1 MPYHLELGS
10 EGHSF
15 HGKAIVVNSKTG
27 EHKTKHPLPLDLAK
41 AQMKAL
47 ENREAPPAPKAKK
60 EIHEDYKGP
69 RNKDGTPKKSTKA
82 WGMYVRDRDRPKPEM
97 MKMKHEAQKEDIP
110 EREGEGPKQVRA
122 KAEEAVGVFDSP
134 RMKAI
139 YYLALWLRSG
149 SARVKGLDKVFGEQ
163 EKEFGKSE
171 IFYYPNA
178 GSDFSSTWKYLE
190 PLKEAGLIYKGVGIS
205 AWTPQDELG
214 LEPIFSV
221 VFNEEKTA
229 KEAIEFLEND
239 FGASVFSKM
248 EKKADRGK
256 ITEKDLGIKRDDIK
270 DVPAVP
276 EAKKDALAEFIQTA
290 PEDITGVD
298 FGAKNKEG
306 KLQQGVVTKMLGRE
320 NLDIVKS
327 IIVSCQSSD
336 KTQSYARLC
345 GALRFIKN
353 IAQGNMNDSSD
364 VKAHNYERYGL
375 DKMKEGP
382 AYDGG
387 PQTRPLTE
395 SEKDPVYRA
404 FNMCIR
410 ILANHEKSFAYSDN
424 AKKLSETISVR
435 MLLPTSRTLR
445 LIDGQMPQY
454 FTSDVGHTSGMGHA
468 RDNYKWHFA
477 FNRQTKAGKEQ
488 YETRMAECKKIAKG
502 LLDSM
507 LAGLKQ
513 GAYLYLD
520 KSHKA
525 TEESRATEKAKAK
538 AAFEIPKG
546 DKNAVEV
553 FLTEDILTSIL
564 LAVTGDP
571 KKASAK
577 VEEYRAAGKLGRK
590 ARVYQS
596 NRGNKKTFI
605 DFVKE

>member
-15 HGKAIVVNSKTG
+15 HGKAIVVNSQTG
-27 EHKTKHPLPLDLAK
+27 EHKTKHPLPIDLAK

-47 ENREAPPAPKAKK
+47 EHREAPPAPKAKK
-60 EIHEDYKGP
+60 ELHEDYKGP

-110 EREGEGPKQVRA
+110 EREGEGPKQVKA
-122 KAEEAVGVFDSP
+122 KAEEAVGEFDSP

-171 IFYYPNA
+171 IFYYPDA

-190 PLKEAGLIYKGVGIS
+190 PLKEAGLIYKGVGIG

-248 EKKADRGK
+248 KNKADRGK

-306 KLQQGVVTKMLGRE
+306 KLQQGVITKMLGRE

-327 IIVSCQSSD
+327 IIVSCQD
-336 KTQSYARLC
+336 TQKRISYARLL
-345 GALRFIKN
+345 GAIRFIDN
-353 IAQGNMNDSSD
+353 IETGDMTDSSD
-364 VKAHNYERYGL
+364 VRANQYE
-375 DKMKEGP
+375 E
-382 AYDGG
+382 
-387 PQTRPLTE
+387 
-395 SEKDPVYRA
+395 YRLPGRTLSIPG
-404 FNMCIR
+404 MCMR
-410 ILANHEKSFAYSDN
+410 ILANHEKSLIVNSSQKDWPKQLDKFPQLY
-424 AKKLSETISVR
+424 
-435 MLLPTSRTLR
+435 MLLPKSKTVR
-445 LIDGQMPQY
+445 LIEGQMPQG
-454 FTSDVGHTSGMGHA
+454 FNSNVGHTSGMGHA
-468 RDNYKWHFA
+468 RDNYKWQMDTSGM
-477 FNRQTKAGKEQ
+477 NLKTKAGREARDAKVD
-488 YETRMAECKKIAKG
+488 ECKKIAKG

-507 LAGLKQ
+507 LAGLKE

-525 TEESRATEKAKAK
+525 TEESKATEKAKAK
-538 AAFEIPKG
+538 AAFEIPQG
-546 DKNAVEV
+546 EKNAVEV

-564 LAVTGDP
+564 LAITGDP